1 MERRLTLA
9 VAESCTGGAIAARLT
24 QVPGASAFLERGYV
38 TYSNRSKMELLGV
51 EARVLETSGAVSE
64 EVAQYMAEGARRAAG
79 TDIGLA
85 VTGIAGPSGGSP
97 EKPVGLVFLALS
109 GALGGRVRRV
119 HFPGERQRV
128 RIQACQ
134 AALEML
140 RQGLLE
146 FPPL

>member
-1 MERRLTLA
+1 
-9 VAESCTGGAIAARLT
+9 
-24 QVPGASAFLERGYV
+24 V
-38 TYSNRSKMELLGV
+38 TYSNRSKAELLGV
-51 EARVLETSGAVSE
+51 DPQLLESAGAVSE
-64 EVAQYMAEGARRAAG
+64 PAARAMAEGARQAAG

-109 GALGGRVRRV
+109 GAIGERVRRV

-128 RIQACQ
+128 RVQASQ

-140 RQGLLE
+140 RRALLE
-146 FPPL
+146 LPQV